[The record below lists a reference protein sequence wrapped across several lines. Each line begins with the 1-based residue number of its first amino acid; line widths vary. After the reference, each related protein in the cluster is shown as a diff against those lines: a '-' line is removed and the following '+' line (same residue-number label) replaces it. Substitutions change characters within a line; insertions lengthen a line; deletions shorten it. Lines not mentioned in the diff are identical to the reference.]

1 MNNLY
6 DYFSSE
12 NISNINDNL
21 VKLGNVLINNLYIT
35 STIFFTLLILILAKY
50 DPNISVMLNNNLNII
65 LLLILCSLII
75 YISITIFL
83 KYNDMNELKQFNN
96 KRANNLNQLFQKI
109 NDNNKNFINNDNN
122 ICKTLQN

>member
-50 DPNISVMLNNNLNII
+50 DPNISLMLNNNLNNI

-83 KYNDMNELKQFNN
+83 KYNDMNELKEFNN
-96 KRANNLNQLFQKI
+96 KRANNLNKLFQKI

>member
-6 DYFSSE
+6 NYFTNE
-12 NISNINDNL
+12 NISNINNNL
-21 VKLGNVLINNLYIT
+21 IKLGNVLINNLYIT
-35 STIFFTLLILILAKY
+35 GTIFFTLLILILAKY
-50 DPNISVMLNNNLNII
+50 DPNISLMLNNNLNII

-83 KYNDMNELKQFNN
+83 KYNDINELKEFNN
-96 KRANNLNQLFQKI
+96 KRTNNLNELFQKI

>member
-6 DYFSSE
+6 NYFTNE
-12 NISNINDNL
+12 NISNINNNL
-21 VKLGNVLINNLYIT
+21 IKLGNVLINNLYIT
-35 STIFFTLLILILAKY
+35 GTIFFTIIILILAKY
-50 DPNISVMLNNNLNII
+50 DPNISLMLNNNLNII

-83 KYNDMNELKQFNN
+83 KYNDINELKEFNN
-96 KRANNLNQLFQKI
+96 KRTNNLNELFQKI

>member
-1 MNNLY
+1 MDNLY

-21 VKLGNVLINNLYIT
+21 VKLQNVLINNLYIT

-50 DPNISVMLNNNLNII
+50 DPNISLMLNNNLNII

-83 KYNDMNELKQFNN
+83 KYNDMNELKEFNN

-109 NDNNKNFINNDNN
+109 NDNNKNFINNDYN

>member
-6 DYFSSE
+6 DYFTNE
-12 NISNINDNL
+12 NISDINNNL
-21 VKLGNVLINNLYIT
+21 IKLGNVLINNLYIT
-35 STIFFTLLILILAKY
+35 STIFFTIIILILAKY
-50 DPNISVMLNNNLNII
+50 DPNISLMLNNNLNII
-65 LLLILCSLII
+65 LLLILCSLTI

-83 KYNDMNELKQFNN
+83 KYNDINELKEFNN

>member
-50 DPNISVMLNNNLNII
+50 DPNISLMLNNNLNNI

-83 KYNDMNELKQFNN
+83 KYNDMNELKEFNN
-96 KRANNLNQLFQKI
+96 KRANNLNELFQKI
-109 NDNNKNFINNDNN
+109 NNNNKNFINNDNN

>member
-12 NISNINDNL
+12 NISNITDNL
-21 VKLGNVLINNLYIT
+21 VKLGNVLINNLYII

-50 DPNISVMLNNNLNII
+50 DPNISLMLNNNLNII

-83 KYNDMNELKQFNN
+83 KYNDMNELKEFNN

>member
-6 DYFSSE
+6 NYFTNE
-12 NISNINDNL
+12 KISNINNNL
-21 VKLGNVLINNLYIT
+21 IKLGNVLINNLYIT

-50 DPNISVMLNNNLNII
+50 DPNISLMLNNNLNII

-83 KYNDMNELKQFNN
+83 KYNDMNELKEFNN

-109 NDNNKNFINNDNN
+109 NDNNKNFINNDYN